1 MNIQRKNSADH
12 FREREQTLTLS
23 IILYHETKGRFGWAN
38 EMFELAVHVFCITT
52 RKNSKFDIHSN
63 RHVDAAA
70 FKSKWVWLHY
80 IGPQDGCTDETLQLS
95 WQLQDITMNKSSQF
109 EICSAKRPV
118 TTIGY
123 PGGQRSV
130 GQTLCNS
137 RLLLKHI
144 CT

>member
-1 MNIQRKNSADH
+1 MNIQRKNSAHH
-12 FREREQTLTLS
+12 FREREQTLTLC
-23 IILYHETKGRFGWAN
+23 IILYHETKGHFGWAN
-38 EMFELAVHVFCITT
+38 DT

-123 PGGQRSV
+123 PGGQRGV
-130 GQTLCNS
+130 GKTLCNS